1 MIPLDIIFLTGLAV
15 MPSGV
20 LCGLSSIFIYRLRI
34 TTIGFSVAHGA
45 LAGAALS
52 LLLQVDPLPLSLGF
66 ALLTALILG
75 PLADYLKAPLD
86 LVSMVTFSLH
96 TALALLFIYMS
107 PGTALA
113 AQVVSSILWGSI
125 LAVTPSYLILLTL
138 LLVLY
143 MLYYYTFK
151 PKLLAIL
158 FDVRLAEADGINT
171 RLYVYTIIFLVGT
184 TVVLLLKLVGGFL
197 VFTLIYNLAVT
208 TMQLTRHIRRMLI
221 LAPLMG
227 VTVVYLG
234 LFMSFLLDLPVGV
247 CIVISSIIM
256 LLISVTIRRSFK
268 V

>member
-1 MIPLDIIFLTGLAV
+1 
-15 MPSGV
+15 
-20 LCGLSSIFIYRLRI
+20 
-34 TTIGFSVAHGA
+34 
-45 LAGAALS
+45 
-52 LLLQVDPLPLSLGF
+52 
-66 ALLTALILG
+66 
-75 PLADYLKAPLD
+75 
-86 LVSMVTFSLH
+86 
-96 TALALLFIYMS
+96 
-107 PGTALA
+107 
-113 AQVVSSILWGSI
+113 
-125 LAVTPSYLILLTL
+125 
-138 LLVLY
+138 